1 MTDVD
6 PTSRF
11 LLLLTQEFGQRA
23 LVAAVLIGVVAP
35 FAGAFLVQRR
45 LSLVGDGVGHL
56 ALAGVALGAVVGFS
70 GIWGALIVALLG
82 AFLLEGLRVR
92 GRLTGDLSL
101 ALLFYLGI
109 AAGAVGLSLAGQFNT
124 SALGILF
131 GSLFS
136 ISWADVLLIG
146 VLGVLVVAS
155 ILLLYRPLLAVALDE
170 ETARAAGLPVDA
182 LNFLL
187 VALTA
192 LLVVG
197 GMRVVGL
204 LLVAALMVVPVA
216 AGSKVA
222 HSFRATLSWA
232 AVVGAASALVGV
244 TIAAAQG
251 ELVPG
256 GTIVLTSIMA
266 FVVFAAVGRR
276 AAVAHR
282 PRKSA

>member
-1 MTDVD
+1 VIDALFTE
-6 PTSRF
+6 
-11 LLLLTQEFGQRA
+11 EFGQRA
-23 LVAAVLIGVVAP
+23 LISATVIGVVAP

-56 ALAGVALGAVVGFS
+56 ALAGVALGALIGIS
-70 GIWGALIVALLG
+70 GVWGALIVALLG
-82 AFLLEGLRVR
+82 AFLLEALRVR

-109 AAGAVGLSLAGQFNT
+109 AAGAVGLSLAGRFDS

-136 ISWADVLLIG
+136 LSWGDVALIA
-146 VLGVLVVAS
+146 VLGAVVVAAVT
-155 ILLLYRPLLAVALDE
+155 LLYRPLLAVALDE
-170 ETARAAGLPVDA
+170 DTARAAGLPVDG
-182 LNFLL
+182 LNLLL

-192 LLVVG
+192 LMVVG

-222 HSFRATLSWA
+222 HSFRATLGWA
-232 AVVGAASALVGV
+232 VAVGAASAVVGLM
-244 TIAAAQG
+244 IAAGQG

-256 GTIVLTSIMA
+256 GTIVLTAIAA
-266 FVVFAAVGRR
+266 FVVFAVVGRR
-276 AAVAHR
+276 TAVAHR

>member
-6 PTSRF
+6 TSSRF
-11 LLLLTQEFGQRA
+11 LLLITEEFGQRA
-23 LVAAVLIGVVAP
+23 LIAATLIGMVAP
-35 FAGAFLVQRR
+35 FTGAFLVQRR

-56 ALAGVALGAVVGFS
+56 ALAGVALGALVGFS
-70 GIWGALIVALLG
+70 GVWGALVVALLG
-82 AFLLEGLRVR
+82 AVLLEALRVR

-109 AAGAVGLSLAGQFNT
+109 AAGAVGLSLAGRFDT
-124 SALGILF
+124 SALGVLF

-136 ISWADVLLIG
+136 LSWGDVALIA
-146 VLGVLVVAS
+146 VLGVVVVAAV
-155 ILLLYRPLLAVALDE
+155 LLLYRPLLAVALDE

-182 LNFLL
+182 LNLLL

-222 HSFRATLSWA
+222 HSFRSTLAW
-232 AVVGAASALVGV
+232 AVVVGGASALAGLM
-244 TIAAAQG
+244 IAAAQG

-256 GTIVLTSIMA
+256 GTIVLTSIA
-266 FVVFAAVGRR
+266 LFVLFAMVGRR
-276 AAVAHR
+276 ATVAHR
-282 PRKSA
+282 PRKST

>member
-1 MTDVD
+1 MID
-6 PTSRF
+6 
-11 LLLLTQEFGQRA
+11 LLFTAEFGRRA
-23 LVAAVLIGVVAP
+23 LIAATVIGVVAP
-35 FAGAFLVQRR
+35 FVGAFLVQRR

-56 ALAGVALGAVVGFS
+56 ALAGVAIGTLVGVS
-70 GIWGALIVALLG
+70 GTWGALIVALLG
-82 AFLLEGLRVR
+82 AALLEMLRVR

-109 AAGAVGLSLAGQFNT
+109 ATGVVGLSLAGRFNT

-136 ISWADVLLIG
+136 ISWGDVLLIG
-146 VLGVLVVAS
+146 ALGAIVVAAVV
-155 ILLLYRPLLAVALDE
+155 LLYRPLLAVALDE

-182 LNFLL
+182 LNLLL
-187 VALTA
+187 VCLTA

-222 HSFRATLSWA
+222 HSFRATLGWA
-232 AVVGAASALVGV
+232 VAIGGASALVGLM
-244 TIAAAQG
+244 IAAAQG
-251 ELVPG
+251 ELAPG

-282 PRKSA
+282 PRKST

>member
-1 MTDVD
+1 MID
-6 PTSRF
+6 
-11 LLLLTQEFGQRA
+11 LLFTEEFGQRA
-23 LVAAVLIGVVAP
+23 LIAATVVGVVAP

-56 ALAGVALGAVVGFS
+56 ALAGVALGALIGVS
-70 GIWGALIVALLG
+70 GTWGALIVALLG
-82 AFLLEGLRVR
+82 AALLEMLRVR

-109 AAGAVGLSLAGQFNT
+109 AAGVVGLSLAGRFNT

-136 ISWADVLLIG
+136 ISWGDVLLIAA
-146 VLGVLVVAS
+146 LGAIVVAAVV
-155 ILLLYRPLLAVALDE
+155 LLYRPLLAVALDE
-170 ETARAAGLPVDA
+170 EMARAAGLPVDA
-182 LNFLL
+182 LNLLL
-187 VALTA
+187 VGLTA

-222 HSFRATLSWA
+222 HSFRATLAWA
-232 AVVGAASALVGV
+232 VAVGAASAWVGLM
-244 TIAAAQG
+244 IAAAQG

-256 GTIVLTSIMA
+256 GTIVLTSIAA

-276 AAVAHR
+276 TTVAHR
-282 PRKSA
+282 PRKSS

>member
-1 MTDVD
+1 VID
-6 PTSRF
+6 
-11 LLLLTQEFGQRA
+11 LLFTAEFGQRA
-23 LVAAVLIGVVAP
+23 LIAATLIGIVAP
-35 FAGAFLVQRR
+35 FVGAFLVQRR
-45 LSLVGDGVGHL
+45 LSLVGDGIGHL
-56 ALAGVALGAVVGFS
+56 ALAGVAIGTLVGVS
-70 GIWGALIVALLG
+70 GTWGALIVALLG
-82 AFLLEGLRVR
+82 AALLEMLRVR

-109 AAGAVGLSLAGQFNT
+109 ATGVVGLSLAGRFNT

-136 ISWADVLLIG
+136 ISWGDVLLIG
-146 VLGVLVVAS
+146 VLGAIVVAAVV
-155 ILLLYRPLLAVALDE
+155 LLYKPLLAVALDE
-170 ETARAAGLPVDA
+170 ETARAAGLPVNA
-182 LNFLL
+182 LNLLL
-187 VALTA
+187 VCLTA

-222 HSFRATLSWA
+222 HSFRATLGWA
-232 AVVGAASALVGV
+232 VAIGGASALVGLM
-244 TIAAAQG
+244 IAAAQG
-251 ELVPG
+251 QLAPG
-256 GTIVLTSIMA
+256 GTIVLTSIAA

-282 PRKSA
+282 PRKST

>member
-1 MTDVD
+1 MIDVL
-6 PTSRF
+6 F
-11 LLLLTQEFGQRA
+11 TQEFGQRA
-23 LVAAVLIGVVAP
+23 LVAATLIGVVAP
-35 FAGAFLVQRR
+35 FVGAFLVQRR

-56 ALAGVALGAVVGFS
+56 ALAGVAIGTLVGVS
-70 GIWGALIVALLG
+70 GTWGALIVALLG
-82 AFLLEGLRVR
+82 AALLEMLRVR

-109 AAGAVGLSLAGQFNT
+109 ATGVVGLSLAGRFNT

-136 ISWADVLLIG
+136 ISWGDVLLIG
-146 VLGVLVVAS
+146 ALGAIVVAAVV
-155 ILLLYRPLLAVALDE
+155 LLYRPLLAVALDE

-182 LNFLL
+182 LNLLL
-187 VALTA
+187 VCLTA

-222 HSFRATLSWA
+222 HSFRATLGWA
-232 AVVGAASALVGV
+232 VAIGGASALVGLM
-244 TIAAAQG
+244 IAAAQG
-251 ELVPG
+251 ELAPG

-282 PRKSA
+282 PRKST